1 MAHWISCIR
10 FFWTRYSTLP
20 NELWIAGAG
29 SGKTH
34 KIITESVEAVRRGE
48 RVLVVTYT
56 TNNQAELRARFVEHY
71 GSLSENFVVKG
82 LFTFYLE
89 DLVRPYQR
97 ILFSNRIST
106 IFFTETDPHAI
117 PNSRY
122 RIAGRAEQ
130 RDDGSI
136 NPLYYLTPCGTQAY
150 SGLLAKLATRIAKMS
165 KGAPAARL
173 RQIYQKVYF
182 DEVQDLVGW
191 DYDVIKSLSKTL
203 KEGICCVG
211 DFRQTIYTT
220 TFGHKSPHTSEEKL
234 KFFAKELKFDR
245 KTLPKNHRS
254 IQAICDLSDTVPAG
268 QYEKTVSGINAVPK
282 HAESHHGIF
291 VVMRSAVLE
300 YLSAFQPQVLRWS
313 STTGASILPK
323 NHACHTFGSSKGLG
337 FDRVLIIP
345 PEKHIKFI
353 GGDLGAFKADKTEES
368 RNKLYVAITRARY
381 SLAFVVDDE
390 LAGNFAYP
398 VWQSQPCA
406 AAEA

>member
-1 MAHWISCIR
+1 M
-10 FFWTRYSTLP
+10 P

-173 RQIYQKVYF
+173 RR
-182 DEVQDLVGW
+182 DW
-191 DYDVIKSLSKTL
+191 
-203 KEGICCVG
+203 
-211 DFRQTIYTT
+211 
-220 TFGHKSPHTSEEKL
+220 
-234 KFFAKELKFDR
+234 
-245 KTLPKNHRS
+245 
-254 IQAICDLSDTVPAG
+254 
-268 QYEKTVSGINAVPK
+268 
-282 HAESHHGIF
+282 
-291 VVMRSAVLE
+291 
-300 YLSAFQPQVLRWS
+300 
-313 STTGASILPK
+313 
-323 NHACHTFGSSKGLG
+323 
-337 FDRVLIIP
+337 
-345 PEKHIKFI
+345 
-353 GGDLGAFKADKTEES
+353 
-368 RNKLYVAITRARY
+368 
-381 SLAFVVDDE
+381 
-390 LAGNFAYP
+390 
-398 VWQSQPCA
+398 
-406 AAEA
+406 